1 MSNGN
6 TQERVIAI
14 HKQRNYNIQNDLDDV
29 IQMQQVQVTHDESF
43 PREALQTI
51 PTHQSPIAT
60 IITGVRRCGK
70 STFAEQLMARYQ
82 DDSLLLN
89 FDVPRLYGFQMDD
102 FRRLDTI
109 IAERGCRHL
118 FFDEI
123 QVVQGWEL
131 YINQKLQEGFQ
142 VVITGSNASLL
153 SRELG
158 THLTG
163 RHVDSVLYPFSY
175 TEYCGIRD
183 VDTSAETFNDYLNTG
198 GFPAY
203 IRWQDER
210 LLNELAN
217 DILYRDILVRYN
229 IRDEKPIKNLL
240 LFVMANIGNRIS
252 ATRLVDVIGVKTTN
266 TVVDYLTYLEN
277 TYLLQLV
284 PKFSYSYRAQLISP
298 KKMYCIDTGL
308 HNALSPS
315 SSQDRGHKL
324 ENAVY
329 LALRRQGYEVFYFEE
344 ERKECDFVLCRHNH
358 PEAVVQVC
366 LELNSDNEAREL
378 GGLTQAM
385 DYFNLTQGLIL
396 TENQEDEI
404 HQDKRT
410 IYITPVWKWL
420 TKE

>member
-1 MSNGN
+1 M
-6 TQERVIAI
+6 IY
-14 HKQRNYNIQNDLDDV
+14 KNDLEDV
-29 IQMQQVQVTHDESF
+29 IQMQQVQVKHDESF
-43 PREALQTI
+43 PRKTLQTI
-51 PTHQSPIAT
+51 HTHQSPIAT

-70 STFAEQLMARYQ
+70 STLVEQLMARYQ

-89 FDVPRLYGFQMDD
+89 FDVPRLYGFQM
-102 FRRLDTI
+102 
-109 IAERGCRHL
+109 G
-118 FFDEI
+118 
-123 QVVQGWEL
+123 
-131 YINQKLQEGFQ
+131 
-142 VVITGSNASLL
+142 
-153 SRELG
+153 ELG

-175 TEYCGIRD
+175 TEYCGIRGM
-183 VDTSAETFNDYLNTG
+183 DTSAETFNDYLTTG

-203 IRWQDER
+203 IRWKDER

-240 LFVMANIGNRIS
+240 LFVIANIGNRIS
-252 ATRLVDVIGVKTTN
+252 ATRLVDIIGVKTTN

-277 TYLLQLV
+277 TYLIQLV

-329 LALRRQGYEVFYFEE
+329 LALMQQGYEVFYFEE

-366 LELNSDNEAREL
+366 LELNSDNEAHEL

-385 DYFNLTQGLIL
+385 DYFNLTRGLIL

-404 HQDKRT
+404 HQDNRT
-410 IYITPVWKWL
+410 IHITPVWKWL
-420 TKE
+420 TKK

>member
-1 MSNGN
+1 M
-6 TQERVIAI
+6 IY
-14 HKQRNYNIQNDLDDV
+14 KKDLEDV
-29 IQMQQVQVTHDESF
+29 IQTQQAQMRHDESF
-43 PREALQTI
+43 PREELSAIQTN
-51 PTHQSPIAT
+51 QSPVAA

-70 STFAEQLMARYQ
+70 STLVEQLMARHQ

-89 FDVPRLYGFQMDD
+89 FDTPRLYGFQMDD
-102 FRRLDTI
+102 FRRLDAI
-109 IAERGCRHL
+109 ITECGCKHL

-123 QVVQGWEL
+123 QVVKGWEL
-131 YINQKLQEGFQ
+131 YINQKLQEGYQ

-175 TEYCGIRD
+175 TEFCGIRG
-183 VDTSAETFNDYLNTG
+183 VATSAETFNDYLTTG

-217 DILYRDILVRYN
+217 DVLYRDILVRYN

-277 TYLLQLV
+277 TYLIQLV
-284 PKFSYSYRAQLISP
+284 PRFSYSYRAQLISP

-315 SSQDRGHKL
+315 SSQDKGHKL

-329 LALRRQGYEVFYFEE
+329 LALRQQGYEIFYFEE
-344 ERKECDFVLCRHNH
+344 ERKECDFVLCRHNQ

-396 TENQEDEI
+396 TESQEDEI
-404 HQDKRT
+404 HQDTRT

-420 TKE
+420 TKK

>member
-1 MSNGN
+1 M
-6 TQERVIAI
+6 IY
-14 HKQRNYNIQNDLDDV
+14 KNDLEEV
-29 IQMQQVQVTHDESF
+29 MQAQQARIAHDKSF
-43 PREALQTI
+43 PREALASIQTDAT
-51 PTHQSPIAT
+51 PVAT

-70 STFAEQLMARYQ
+70 STLVEQLMARYPE
-82 DDSLLLN
+82 DSLLLN
-89 FDVPRLYGFQMDD
+89 FDVPRLYGFQLDD

-109 IAERGCRHL
+109 IADKGCHHL

-123 QVVQGWEL
+123 QVVEGWEL
-131 YINQKLQEGFQ
+131 YINQKLQEGYQ

-175 TEYCGIRD
+175 TEYCGIRN
-183 VDTSAETFNDYLNTG
+183 VQPSADTFNDYLTTG
-198 GFPAY
+198 GFPTY
-203 IRWQDER
+203 IQWKDER

-240 LFVMANIGNRIS
+240 LFVVANIGNRIS
-252 ATRLVDVIGVKTTN
+252 ATRVADAIGVKTAN
-266 TVVDYLTYLEN
+266 TVVDYLSYLEN
-277 TYLLQLV
+277 TYIIQLV
-284 PKFSYSYRAQLISP
+284 PKFAYSYRAQLINP

-308 HNALSPS
+308 HSVLSPS
-315 SSQDRGHKL
+315 ASQDRGHKL

-329 LALRRQGYEVFYFEE
+329 LALKRQGYEVFYFEE
-344 ERKECDFVLCRHNH
+344 ERKECDFVLCRRNH

-378 GGLTQAM
+378 GGLKQAM
-385 DYFNLTQGLIL
+385 AFFGFAEGLIL
-396 TENQEDEI
+396 TDNQEDEI
-404 HQDKRT
+404 QQDGHT
-410 IYITPVWKWL
+410 IHIVPVWKWL
-420 TKE
+420 TEHKAAQ

>member
-1 MSNGN
+1 M
-6 TQERVIAI
+6 IY
-14 HKQRNYNIQNDLDDV
+14 KNDLEDV
-29 IQMQQVQVTHDESF
+29 IQMQQVQVKHDESF

-51 PTHQSPIAT
+51 PTHQSPVAT

-70 STFAEQLMARYQ
+70 STLVEQLMARHQ

-175 TEYCGIRD
+175 TEYCGIRG
-183 VDTSAETFNDYLNTG
+183 VATSAETFNDYLTTG

-210 LLNELAN
+210 LFNELAN

-240 LFVMANIGNRIS
+240 LFVIANIGNRKS
-252 ATRLVDVIGVKTTN
+252 ATRLVDIIGVKTTN

-277 TYLLQLV
+277 SYLIQLV

-329 LALRRQGYEVFYFEE
+329 LALMRQGYEVFYFEE
-344 ERKECDFVLCRHNH
+344 GRKECDFVLCRHNH
-358 PEAVVQVC
+358 TEAVVQVC
-366 LELNSDNEAREL
+366 FELNSDNEVREL

-385 DYFNLTQGLIL
+385 NYFNLTRGLIL
-396 TENQEDEI
+396 T
-404 HQDKRT
+404 
-410 IYITPVWKWL
+410 
-420 TKE
+420 

>member
-1 MSNGN
+1 MIY
-6 TQERVIAI
+6 R
-14 HKQRNYNIQNDLDDV
+14 NDLEEV
-29 IQMQQVQVTHDESF
+29 MQAQQARITQDKSF
-43 PREALQTI
+43 PREALSSIETD
-51 PTHQSPIAT
+51 HSPVAA

-70 STFAEQLMARYQ
+70 STLVDQLMARYP
-82 DDSLLLN
+82 DDALLLN

-102 FRRLDTI
+102 FRRLDAI
-109 IAERGCRHL
+109 IADKGCKHL

-123 QVVQGWEL
+123 QVVDGWEL
-131 YINQKLQEGFQ
+131 YINQKLQEGYQ

-175 TEYCGIRD
+175 TEYCGIQG
-183 VDTSAETFNDYLNTG
+183 VDPSVHTFNDYLTTG

-240 LFVMANIGNRIS
+240 LFVIANIGNRVS
-252 ATRLVDVIGVKTTN
+252 ATRLVDAIGVKTGN
-266 TVVDYLTYLEN
+266 TVMDYLAYLEN
-277 TYLLQLV
+277 TYIIQLV
-284 PKFSYSYRAQLISP
+284 SKFSYSYRAQLINP

-308 HNALSPS
+308 HSVLSPS
-315 SSQDRGHKL
+315 ASQDKGHKL

-329 LALRRQGYEVFYFEE
+329 LALKRQGYEVYYFEE
-344 ERKECDFVLCRHNH
+344 ERKECDFVLCHHNH

-378 GGLTQAM
+378 GGLKQAM
-385 DYFNLTQGLIL
+385 SSFGFTEGLIL
-396 TENQEDEI
+396 TDHQEDEI
-404 HQDKRT
+404 HQDGHTVR
-410 IYITPVWKWL
+410 IVPVWKWL
-420 TKE
+420 TKSSVTPK

>member
-1 MSNGN
+1 M
-6 TQERVIAI
+6 IY
-14 HKQRNYNIQNDLDDV
+14 KKDLEDV
-29 IQMQQVQVTHDESF
+29 ILTQQAQVKHDDSF
-43 PREALQTI
+43 PREALSAVQTN
-51 PTHQSPIAT
+51 QSHVAN

-70 STFAEQLMARYQ
+70 STLVEQLTARHKE
-82 DDSLLLN
+82 DSLLLN
-89 FDVPRLYGFQMDD
+89 FDTPRLYGFQMDD

-109 IAERGCRHL
+109 IAECGYRHL

-123 QVVQGWEL
+123 QVVKGWEL
-131 YINQKLQEGFQ
+131 YINQKLQEGYQ
-142 VVITGSNASLL
+142 VVITGSNATLL

-158 THLTG
+158 TRLTG

-175 TEYCGIRD
+175 TEYCGMQGATI
-183 VDTSAETFNDYLNTG
+183 SAEIFNDYMTTG

-240 LFVMANIGNRIS
+240 LFVIANIGNRIS
-252 ATRLVDVIGVKTTN
+252 ATRLVDIIGVKTTN

-277 TYLLQLV
+277 TYIIQLV

-298 KKMYCIDTGL
+298 KKIYCIDTGL
-308 HNALSPS
+308 HSVLSPS
-315 SSQDRGHKL
+315 YSQDKGRKL
-324 ENAVY
+324 ENIVY
-329 LALRRQGYEVFYFEE
+329 IALRRRGYDLFYFEE
-344 ERKECDFVLCRHNH
+344 ERKECDFLLCRHNQ

-378 GGLTQAM
+378 DGLVQAM
-385 DYFNLTQGLIL
+385 TYFNLTEGLIL
-396 TENQEDEI
+396 TENQEDETR
-404 HQDKRT
+404 QDNRT
-410 IYITPVWKWL
+410 IHITPVWKWL
-420 TKE
+420 AEK

>member
-1 MSNGN
+1 M
-6 TQERVIAI
+6 IY
-14 HKQRNYNIQNDLDDV
+14 KNDLEEV
-29 IQMQQVQVTHDESF
+29 MQAQQARIAHDKSF
-43 PREALQTI
+43 PREALASIQTDAT
-51 PTHQSPIAT
+51 PVAT

-70 STFAEQLMARYQ
+70 STLVEQLMARYPE
-82 DDSLLLN
+82 DSLLLN
-89 FDVPRLYGFQMDD
+89 FDVPRLYGFQLDD

-109 IAERGCRHL
+109 IADKGCRHL

-123 QVVQGWEL
+123 QVVEGWEL
-131 YINQKLQEGFQ
+131 YINQKLQEGYQ

-175 TEYCGIRD
+175 TEYCGIRN
-183 VDTSAETFNDYLNTG
+183 VQSSADTFNNYLTTG

-203 IRWQDER
+203 IQWQDER

-240 LFVMANIGNRIS
+240 LFVVANIGNRIS
-252 ATRLVDVIGVKTTN
+252 ATRVADAIGVKTAN
-266 TVVDYLTYLEN
+266 TVVDYLSYLEN
-277 TYLLQLV
+277 TYIIQLV
-284 PKFSYSYRAQLISP
+284 PKFAYSYRAQLINP

-308 HNALSPS
+308 HSVLSPS
-315 SSQDRGHKL
+315 ASQDRGHKL

-329 LALRRQGYEVFYFEE
+329 LALKRQGYEVFYFEE
-344 ERKECDFVLCRHNH
+344 ERKECDFVLCRRNH

-366 LELNSDNEAREL
+366 LELNSENEAREL
-378 GGLTQAM
+378 GGLKQAM
-385 DYFNLTQGLIL
+385 AFFGFTEGLIL
-396 TENQEDEI
+396 TDDQEDEI
-404 HQDKRT
+404 QQDGHT
-410 IYITPVWKWL
+410 IHIVPVWKWL
-420 TKE
+420 TGHKAAQ